1 MSTSKGAPALS
12 LEPLAP
18 FANDGKDSQPFARPA
33 RLADV
38 NLQDGSEVYT
48 RNDPRKSLPER
59 LVRVWAERG
68 DYSLVTEDKIRNSSL
83 ETTQPE
89 RDRDEADERP
99 SPDRM
104 RQFAESMLN
113 NLTVARGEL
122 STALDLLNVLSP
134 ATEPPNVDP
143 NTIPL
148 AHETLALVP
157 TAVPPPAP
165 LADPT
170 SDTSL
175 ASLVLAES
183 LASIKHNARLFFA
196 ASEDLIP
203 LGQDEGTNHESEG
216 GGEGERSKNRT
227 SSAAP
232 PTAKSPDP
240 WPTILSLHANSPARS
255 LVPLGAVAGA
265 SLTGRNEARSARQ
278 VGVFYGFEEAAREFR
293 RASVA
298 TVAELVSRDVE
309 RRGGRQL
316 EVEMSSPSS
325 DLVESEI
332 WGRQRRRPRQRPRG
346 EDIDRED
353 EDGEGDD
360 EDEGSVEAILTKRNR
375 SAFAEE
381 LFAKLVSEAKRDPTL
396 GARYTIATATRGE
409 SIELDRIG
417 RWRLKLSM
425 VSPSTELRSSSS
437 STTTTTDASP
447 VRIISPL
454 LRLLF
459 LGEYASRRRRRRHH
473 DKDSSS
479 LSSRPLLATVA
490 TLLRYLERIESV
502 RKVLERVQAR
512 FGSQVEVELSS
523 REQRLVIG
531 AREREREE
539 DSIANLV
546 REISRD
552 VVEVIEGNENELGGR
567 ALVRLNKRHAFHIL
581 FSVPLPTATRGT
593 SSSSSDLSTTTT
605 ATATAAGKRP
615 GSSGLT
621 LRSPGKSQ
629 AVAMPTVRHLEEFLD
644 GELNRV
650 LQQQQV
656 T

>member
-1 MSTSKGAPALS
+1 MRKILP
-12 LEPLAP
+12 P
-18 FANDGKDSQPFARPA
+18 FSHPFFELR
-33 RLADV
+33 
-38 NLQDGSEVYT
+38 
-48 RNDPRKSLPER
+48 
-59 LVRVWAERG
+59 
-68 DYSLVTEDKIRNSSL
+68 
-83 ETTQPE
+83 
-89 RDRDEADERP
+89 
-99 SPDRM
+99 PDRTH
-104 RQFAESMLN
+104 S
-113 NLTVARGEL
+113 VARGEL

-381 LFAKLVSEAKRDPTL
+381 LFAKV
-396 GARYTIATATRGE
+396 
-409 SIELDRIG
+409 
-417 RWRLKLSM
+417 
-425 VSPSTELRSSSS
+425 
-437 STTTTTDASP
+437 
-447 VRIISPL
+447 
-454 LRLLF
+454 
-459 LGEYASRRRRRRHH
+459 
-473 DKDSSS
+473 SS
-479 LSSRPLLATVA
+479 LSGSEKEKLPNSLSLSAATCLLFCSSFPKRNGTRHSGLD
-490 TLLRYLERIESV
+490 TRSQLRR
-502 RKVLERVQAR
+502 
-512 FGSQVEVELSS
+512 G
-523 REQRLVIG
+523 
-531 AREREREE
+531 
-539 DSIANLV
+539 
-546 REISRD
+546 
-552 VVEVIEGNENELGGR
+552 EN
-567 ALVRLNKRHAFHIL
+567 RLNSI
-581 FSVPLPTATRGT
+581 
-593 SSSSSDLSTTTT
+593 
-605 ATATAAGKRP
+605 
-615 GSSGLT
+615 
-621 LRSPGKSQ
+621 
-629 AVAMPTVRHLEEFLD
+629 E
-644 GELNRV
+644 
-650 LQQQQV
+650 
-656 T
+656 